1 MKSILQNKSLL
12 DDTFIVGTADLNGLI
27 GHKFGDY
34 QYGISIGK
42 KLDDKI
48 IDPIVN
54 GPTIEYYDY
63 YNRINIELAEKAM
76 EIKNELQKIN
86 INSLIIKPTVSTNSE
101 EFKVHLK
108 NLTVDISHKMV
119 ATRAGLGWIGKT
131 DLFISTRFG
140 PRVRLVSIL
149 TGKKPDNDFT
159 PINES
164 RCGKCNICVEK
175 CPAHAATGE
184 LWNINVHRDS
194 FFDAHKCREKCGQLA
209 RERLNVD
216 KRICG
221 ICVSVCP
228 VGTKNKKISNS

>member
-1 MKSILQNKSLL
+1 MQTVLRNNSLF
-12 DDTFIVGTADLNGLI
+12 DNTYIVGTADLRGLLDENY
-27 GHKFGDY
+27 HDF
-34 QYGISIGK
+34 QYGISVAK

-48 IDPIVN
+48 IDAIEN
-54 GPTIEYYDY
+54 GPTLEYFKY
-63 YNRINIELAEKAM
+63 YNQINNELAEKAL
-76 EIKNELQKIN
+76 ELKNELQKIG
-86 INSLIIKPTVSTNSE
+86 IDSVIVKPTVSTSSN
-101 EFKVHLK
+101 EFKDYLK

-131 DLFISTRFG
+131 DLFVSKQFG
-140 PRVRLVSIL
+140 PRLRLVSLLIN
-149 TGKKPDNDFT
+149 KKPEVEFN

-175 CPAHAATGE
+175 CPAQAASGE
-184 LWNINVHRDS
+184 LWNVNVHRDV
-194 FFDAHKCREKCGQLA
+194 FFDAQKCREKCGQLA

-228 VGTKNKKISNS
+228 VGKRK